1 MLHNL
6 FNVMEGIQKNISR
19 NQFPRKRKK
28 YYSTPRR
35 FKIFK
40 LSCKIF
46 ISFPTLGWSAVKVK
60 TIIVVKN
67 PTTLIFARK
76 LLLGKVFFR
85 AQAKLGSNLEVGFLF
100 PYRS

>member
-35 FKIFK
+35 FKILK

-60 TIIVVKN
+60 TIVVVKIPQRSVLREN
-67 PTTLIFARK
+67 NYLAKYSLELK
-76 LLLGKVFFR
+76 L
-85 AQAKLGSNLEVGFLF
+85 S
-100 PYRS
+100 